1 MFSAHTLPVDRR
13 DGSAN
18 CCKRRG
24 RHHYPFAAPVTT
36 HRECQAARRFRVG
49 AGILGVAS
57 SFVSL
62 GDWKLYLR
70 TPTVP
75 LGCRPVEA
83 RRRTVALS
91 ARPVETQRKSI
102 PTAGVIGTACEG
114 TLSIAEAPHDQ
125 HRIF

>member
-1 MFSAHTLPVDRR
+1 MFSARTLPVDRH

-24 RHHYPFAAPVTT
+24 RHHYPLVAPATT
-36 HRECQAARRFRVG
+36 HRERQAARRFRVG

-62 GDWKLYLR
+62 GDRRLYLR
-70 TPTVP
+70 RPTVP

-83 RRRTVALS
+83 GSRPVALS
-91 ARPVETQRKSI
+91 ARPLGTHRNSI
-102 PTAGVIGTACEG
+102 ATAVVIGTACEG
-114 TLSIAEAPHDQ
+114 TLTIAEGAH
-125 HRIF
+125 